1 MGRYV
6 PATPRCRDV
15 ACYDPYMG
23 LLLSAGFVMVPAWL
37 RRKKP
42 SGNAVLVYVN
52 LAAFGTFSPETGVYE
67 ECRPSVARLAEECGL
82 SLSPTKRALAELYG
96 LGAVERRA
104 CFDDEGGRAPSIYR
118 VRFGTLVEAPGPQG
132 DQGGGPLEDQA
143 PEQQKPAGGPG
154 GWAAGDPGD
163 RPLVNQNL
171 EPSTK
176 KNINTGD
183 ARDPLAPSTGG
194 VLSGY
199 TTTVNERTDDL
210 MSRWATW
217 CDAEGI
223 MIDREESRL
232 LRREVHR
239 MVADALTRPDTFDRA
254 LRSLAAGMAAWSR
267 KPYPAYRLSSFVRE
281 ASAPAAEPATKSR
294 AMDRRERNLGLLSSM
309 ANMTREQANNALGWT
324 KPGNL
329 AIEGA

>member
-1 MGRYV
+1 
-6 PATPRCRDV
+6 
-15 ACYDPYMG
+15 
-23 LLLSAGFVMVPAWL
+23 LSAGFVMVPAWL

-52 LAAFGTFSPETGVYE
+52 LAAFGTFNPETGVYE
-67 ECRPSVARLAEECGL
+67 ECRPSIQTLAEEAGL
-82 SLSPTKRALAELYG
+82 GERTVQRALAELYG
-96 LGAVERRA
+96 LGAVERTVRIQ
-104 CFDDEGGRAPSIYR
+104 APSIYR
-118 VRFGTLVEAPGPQG
+118 VIFGTVTHPSDGDTGVNRQVSDGDKITDLGVSPVAP
-132 DQGGGPLEDQA
+132 D
-143 PEQQKPAGGPG
+143 
-154 GWAAGDPGD
+154 
-163 RPLVNQNL
+163 L
-171 EPSTK
+171 EPTPTK
-176 KNINTGD
+176 NNINTGD
-183 ARDPLAPSTGG
+183 ARDPLASSTSG

-217 CDAEGI
+217 CDAKGI

-254 LRSLAAGMAAWSR
+254 LRSLAAGMAAWSH

-281 ASAPAAEPATKSR
+281 ASAPVAEPATKSR

-309 ANMTREQANNALGWT
+309 ANMTREQASAALGWT